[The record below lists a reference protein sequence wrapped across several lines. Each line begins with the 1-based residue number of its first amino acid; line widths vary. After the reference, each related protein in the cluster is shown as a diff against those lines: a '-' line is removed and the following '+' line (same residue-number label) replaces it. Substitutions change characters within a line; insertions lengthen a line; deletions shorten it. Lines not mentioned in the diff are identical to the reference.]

1 MSESSSDYAVVWP
14 LSRQRTTD
22 VGDVLPLESLSGKRI
37 AFVWDYMFRGDE
49 MWEIIKAG
57 ISAEYP
63 TAEFVG
69 YDKFGNIHGPTET
82 GVPSDLLEN
91 IDREGVDAAVLAV
104 GA

>member
-1 MSESSSDYAVVWP
+1 MSESCSDFAVVWP
-14 LSRQRTTD
+14 LSRQRTVA
-22 VGDVLPLESLSGKRI
+22 VGDALPLESLSGKRI

-63 TAEFVG
+63 MAEFVE
-69 YDKFGNIHGPTET
+69 YDNFGNIHRPTET
-82 GVPSDLLEN
+82 GVPSDLLE
-91 IDREGVDAAVLAV
+91 IIEREGADAAVVAV